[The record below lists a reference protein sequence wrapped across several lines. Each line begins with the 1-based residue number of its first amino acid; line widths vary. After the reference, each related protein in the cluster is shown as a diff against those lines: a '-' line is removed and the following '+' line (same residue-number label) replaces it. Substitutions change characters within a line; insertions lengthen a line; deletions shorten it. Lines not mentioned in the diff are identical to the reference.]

1 MAVNAARRAHPLKIA
16 GLVLGLMIVALLG
29 TAFWLCEALADA
41 QAAADDRE
49 AAMRAAGT
57 HALDLLSVGHKT
69 VDADIRRILDTST
82 GEAKAEYAR
91 TVTTLKETTVKN
103 KVLQT
108 GALRASGLVSLKGR
122 IAKVMVV
129 GDAVIRWEGSKQIPQ
144 ERFYQWNMEV
154 TKVGTAWLVSKAE
167 LVL

>member
-1 MAVNAARRAHPLKIA
+1 MGVNAARRTHPLKIV
-16 GLVLGLMIVALLG
+16 GLLLVLLVVALLAA
-29 TAFWLCEALADA
+29 AFWLCEALRAA

-49 AAMRAAGT
+49 AAMRAAGA

-69 VDADIRRILDTST
+69 VDADIKRILDTST
-82 GEAKAEYAR
+82 GAARAEYTR
-91 TVTTLKETTVKN
+91 TVGTLKETTVKN

-108 GALRASGLVSLKGR
+108 GALRASGLVSLKGDT
-122 IAKVMVV
+122 AQVMVV
-129 GDAVIRWEGSKQIPQ
+129 GDAVIRWEGSEQAPQ

-154 TKVGTAWLVSKAE
+154 TRVGASWLVSKAE

>member
-1 MAVNAARRAHPLKIA
+1 MAVNTARRAHPLKIA
-16 GLVLGLMIVALLG
+16 GLVLGLLIVALLAA
-29 TAFWLCEALADA
+29 AFWLSGALREA

-57 HALDLLSVGHKT
+57 HALDLLSVGHRT
-69 VDADIRRILDTST
+69 VDADIKRILDTST
-82 GEAKAEYAR
+82 GAARAEYVR

-108 GALRASGLVSLKGR
+108 GALRASGLVSLKGGTAR
-122 IAKVMVV
+122 VMVV
-129 GDAVIRWEGSKQIPQ
+129 GDALIRWEGSEQPPQ

-154 TKVGTAWLVSKAE
+154 TKVGTVWLVSKAE